1 MYVGQHLILETWGML
16 HLWYAV
22 EYMWSSG
29 RKSAMGT
36 IECHTLMHLCPAQT
50 PFHIT
55 HTTSTSCSHNNARL
69 HARRRRT

>member
-36 IECHTLMHLCPAQT
+36 IECHTLMHVCPAQT
-50 PFHIT
+50 PFSY
-55 HTTSTSCSHNNARL
+55 HTYDIDKLLTQQR
-69 HARRRRT
+69 